1 MTNKDTLTRAKLV
14 DIVHQQGL
22 GYTKRELQE
31 IVNSMFEIISDTVV
45 SGEAVKLSGFGNFNM
60 VDKTARVGRNP
71 QTDEELII
79 ARRRVVTFKPSNM
92 LRTAVSNAANTEE
105 NDNE

>member
-1 MTNKDTLTRAKLV
+1 MSNSDTLTRAKMV

-22 GYTKRELQE
+22 GYTKKELQE
-31 IVNSMFEIISDTVV
+31 IVNSMFDIISDTVTA
-45 SGEAVKLSGFGNFNM
+45 GETVKVSGFGNFSM

-71 QTDEELII
+71 QTDESLII

-92 LRTAVSNAANTEE
+92 LRNAVSTIE
-105 NDNE
+105 DNPNE